1 MNNIIVRSRR
11 NVFRHETELL
21 ASEYGFEEIND
32 GETSKGIKTP
42 KELVLFFL
50 GSVFF
55 VLKNIKKI
63 DGKHTIIAIGYNAL
77 VIKLLIKLGIIKCK
91 QLLWFGFFI
100 HTDLAFKVFKVLLNL
115 LSIKNEKIVLNAW
128 YEIPLYAKRL
138 SIEEHKLTCLPLG
151 DWKPNEL
158 FDPTYQPP
166 FQEYYFAGGFTNR
179 DYASLIEVFKKTDKN
194 LIIVGSKLN
203 SDLNVAD
210 TPGNILILKDIDKV
224 EFESLVG
231 KATVCIL
238 PMKDPDAGASGHMVL
253 LAYMRHKKPI
263 LASNYPAIQEYLT
276 DQVSGLLYDD
286 PVKELS
292 SILEKI
298 DQNKYDL
305 SSLGENALSTYKE
318 KFTRD
323 ALAKRLIEIID
334 QSAINEK
341 NKVKNTGVNA

>member
-1 MNNIIVRSRR
+1 MNSIIVRSRR

-21 ASEYGFEEIND
+21 ASEYGFQEIND

-42 KELVLFFL
+42 KELALFFL
-50 GSVFF
+50 GNVFF
-55 VLKNIKKI
+55 VLKNIKNLNR
-63 DGKHTIIAIGYNAL
+63 KHTIIAVGYPAL
-77 VIKLLIKLGIIKCK
+77 VIKLLIKLGLVKCK

-100 HTDLAFKVFKVLLNL
+100 HTDLAFKIFRVLLNL

-138 SIEEHKLTCLPLG
+138 NIEEHKLTCLPLG

-158 FDPTYQPP
+158 FDPAYQPP
-166 FQEYYFAGGFTNR
+166 FKDYHFAGGFTNR
-179 DYASLIEVFKKTDKN
+179 DYASLIEVFKNTNKN

-203 SDLNVAD
+203 SDLNV
-210 TPGNILILKDIDKV
+210 TSLPENILILKDIDKV

-231 KATVCIL
+231 NSSVCIL
-238 PMKDPDAGASGHMVL
+238 PMKDRDAGASGHMVL

-286 PVKELS
+286 PLKDLPT
-292 SILEKI
+292 ILEEI
-298 DQNKYDL
+298 DQNKYGL
-305 SSLGENALSTYKE
+305 TALGENALLSYNE
-318 KFTRD
+318 KFTRE
-323 ALAKRLIEIID
+323 ALANRLTEIID
-334 QSAINEK
+334 ESSINAK
-341 NKVKNTGVNA
+341 NKLKSTGINA